1 MTTHLVHST
10 SAAEFKQ
17 NLLNRYSCLTGDTA
31 VPLRFVDPINHAD
44 ISYYGCSFT
53 WGEAVDYS
61 DCWTSVVDRHCN
73 FTSNNFAIPGIG
85 IDEIALLFRITSRLF
100 KMSRAAILLPP
111 VGRQTIALGM
121 RDSLPIQYFSV
132 IPGMQDNNKMEL
144 ESTKRTWFMLPDS
157 YYIDRAIIAI
167 DQIKY
172 LAQIN
177 NIELLWS
184 SWDSCVYH
192 YLSDTKIPLFVRDF
206 KGSDGSH
213 PGADAHYAFAQT
225 VIKHCYRPATIK
237 RS

>member
-17 NLLNRYSCLTGDTA
+17 NLLNRYTCLTGENA
-31 VPLRFVDPINHAD
+31 RPLRFVDPINHAD

-61 DCWTSVVDRHCN
+61 DCWISVVDRHCN

-85 IDEIALLFRITSRLF
+85 IDEIALLFSITSRLF

-111 VGRQTIALGM
+111 SGRQTIALGM
-121 RDSLPIQYFSV
+121 RNGLPVQYFGV
-132 IPGMQDNNKMEL
+132 VPGAAATTIMEC
-144 ESTKRTWFMLPDS
+144 ERTKRNWFMLPDS
-157 YYIDRAIIAI
+157 YYIDRVIIAI

-184 SWDSCVYH
+184 SWDPGVYQ
-192 YLSDTKIPLFVRDF
+192 YLSDPKIPLFVKDY
-206 KGSDGSH
+206 KGSDGKH

-225 VIKHCYRPATIK
+225 VIKHCYI
-237 RS
+237 SNY